1 MALIAAAAAIL
12 LFLTLFSF
20 WLKMQL
26 FRDTETAEALNR
38 YNSKL
43 AEFVQILGAVES
55 SQRGYLLAGT
65 PGFLTP
71 YTRMSGDL
79 LPLAEELVAGVP
91 KQLPGAKTISPVIPL
106 LKAKLGEMAQ
116 TIAFAD
122 GGQKEQA
129 IELLK
134 DGLGRKLTGEI
145 EAKVHKVQA
154 EGDALI
160 QSNGEKQRWLQ
171 SFKLVVD
178 GIGALVIL
186 IFSFLSLSLLLRSNV
201 AIQAAQE
208 ELARTNLELEETV
221 AHRTAALTRANE
233 EIQRFAYIVSHDLR
247 SPLVNIMGFT
257 SELETLGKELFRSL
271 NAANGQPV
279 PENLAEDF
287 DEAFGFIKSSI
298 TRMDS
303 LISAILRIS
312 REGGRPLRREP
323 IDMNALVEGIIAAT
337 AHQIREKGAIVTAG
351 SLPPLVT
358 DRIALEQ
365 IFSNLID
372 NAIKFLRPGV
382 QGSIAVEGETRG
394 GETVYTVS
402 DNGRGIDP
410 KDHQRIFELFRRSG
424 QQDIPGEGI
433 GLAYVAASVRRL
445 GGTIEV
451 ESALGHGSIFK
462 VKLPVRVARRDR
474 EAA

>member
-1 MALIAAAAAIL
+1 
-12 LFLTLFSF
+12 
-20 WLKMQL
+20 MQL
-26 FRDTETAEALNR
+26 FRDTETAEELNR
-38 YNSKL
+38 YNAKL
-43 AEFVQILGAVES
+43 AEFVQMLRTVES

-65 PGFLTP
+65 PGFLKP
-71 YTRMSGDL
+71 YTQMSDL
-79 LPLAEELVAGVP
+79 VPRAEELVAEVP
-91 KQLPGAKTISPVIPL
+91 KEVPGAETVSAVIPL

-122 GGQKEQA
+122 RGQKERA

-134 DGLGRKLTGEI
+134 DGLGQKLTGEI
-145 EAKVHKVQA
+145 ETKVHKIQSQGA
-154 EGDALI
+154 ALI
-160 QSNGEKQRWLQ
+160 RSNGEKQRWLQ

-186 IFSFLSLSLLLRSNV
+186 IFSFLSLSLLLRSNA

-208 ELARTNLELEETV
+208 ELAKTNLELEETV
-221 AHRTAALTRANE
+221 AHRTEALTRANE

-257 SELETLGKELFRSL
+257 SELETLGKELFQSL
-271 NAANGQPV
+271 SAANGQPV
-279 PENLAEDF
+279 PEHLAKDF

-323 IDMNALVEGIIAAT
+323 VDMNALVEGIFAAT
-337 AHQIREKGAIVTAG
+337 EHQIREKGAIVKTG
-351 SLPPLVT
+351 PLPPVVT

-372 NAIKFLRPGV
+372 NAIKFLQPGV
-382 QGSIAVEGETRG
+382 QGSIGVEGETRG
-394 GETVYTVS
+394 GETIYTVS

-424 QQDIPGEGI
+424 QQDMPGEGI

-451 ESALGHGSIFK
+451 ESGLGRGSIFK
-462 VKLPVRVARRDR
+462 VKLPGSVARQDKK
-474 EAA
+474 AA